1 MASVR
6 IGPKHQVTIP
16 KEVFKTLDLDVG
28 DFLEAT
34 AEGGRI
40 VLTPKQLAA
49 KAPAPRLTPAEQRIL
64 ARAKAKIERIQQ
76 DLSHAKGLTEEEARV
91 AGKAGLIDPDQMYW
105 WTEAW
110 QKGERAAE
118 ADVQAG
124 RLRGPFTTVEAFK
137 TGLKKRSPARA

>member
-1 MASVR
+1 MAAVR

-16 KEVFKTLDLDVG
+16 KEVFETLSLNEG
-28 DFLEAT
+28 DFLEAA

-40 VLTPKQLAA
+40 ILTPLQLAA

-64 ARAKAKIERIQQ
+64 LRAKGKIERIRR
-76 DLSHAKGLTEEEARV
+76 DLLTARGLTEEEGEV
-91 AGKAGLIDPDQMYW
+91 AAKAGLIDPGQKYW

-118 ADVQAG
+118 ADRRAG
-124 RLRGPFTTVEAFK
+124 RLLGPFATAEALREGMRRR
-137 TGLKKRSPARA
+137 TRARA